1 MGGETFWR
9 GTLSCYRLRRQ
20 AEAGWLWSVRPGV
33 IAGLAAAAL
42 HDSDFIDNDEPV
54 ELIWRNQNL
63 PADMITRNQRIDE

>member
-1 MGGETFWR
+1 MGGETLWR

-54 ELIWRNQNL
+54 ELI
-63 PADMITRNQRIDE
+63 